1 MEGLFNLIG
10 TIVVA
15 IIGLIGIVIQTKSKQ
30 KTETIDTKIDA
41 LRKESEAND
50 KVINNKLDST
60 KLQTLKIWLTSEM
73 TKIRD
78 GYYKPNEE
86 QKRLILEAKREYNI
100 MGGDSYVDDM
110 FDELKT
116 KHLL

>member
-1 MEGLFNLIG
+1 MDSLLNFIA

-15 IIGLIGIVIQTKSKQ
+15 VIGLIGIVIQTKSKQ
-30 KTETIDTKIDA
+30 KTETIDSKIDA

-60 KLQTLKIWLTSEM
+60 KLQTLKIWLTTEM

-86 QKRLILEAKREYNI
+86 QKRLLFEAKREYNLA
-100 MGGDSYVDDM
+100 GGDSYVDDM
-110 FDELKT
+110 FDEIKSKNLI
-116 KHLL
+116 